1 MSSASPASPNK
12 RNTKA
17 PAKKKPASAAASVA
31 DEPVVVTEPIADAA
45 PAKKP
50 RAPRKPAAAKA
61 AAPSAAE
68 PVAAPEP
75 PKKTATPRKRKN
87 AGSDEP
93 VAAVDNTADPAA
105 ADPEKK
111 AKKPREVKPKTVY
124 IEGYGDLTKDENE
137 RDYSEEEFTRWR
149 EATALRASAQKYKD
163 WQKCKRAFYKTLKT
177 LTQSR
182 KRKRQLKP
190 VDNALTTN
198 THYDRI
204 MANIPKEDFSVLDN
218 AWLSGHGFD
227 GIVSTETINSGDLS
241 GIVDGAQ
248 ATYTVYRAAIANGFR
263 PLGIVSENRKKNA
276 DNNSLEY
283 VHKTTGDRV
292 YVGIALPFR
301 KVEASKFSISPKDR
315 KYLAEAAG
323 DESETQE

>member
-1 MSSASPASPNK
+1 MSSASPATPTK
-12 RNTKA
+12 RATKTSV
-17 PAKKKPASAAASVA
+17 KKIPAASIA
-31 DEPVVVTEPIADAA
+31 EDPIAATEPNSDAA
-45 PAKKP
+45 PTKKP
-50 RAPRKPAAAKA
+50 RAPRKSAAAKV
-61 AAPSAAE
+61 AAPNEAE
-68 PVAAPEP
+68 PAKAPEP

-93 VAAVDNTADPAA
+93 EAA
-105 ADPEKK
+105 AASTAAPDAAAEPEKK
-111 AKKPREVKPKTVY
+111 AKKPREAKPKTVY
-124 IEGYGDLTKDENE
+124 IEGYGDLNKEDAE
-137 RDYSEEEFTRWR
+137 RDYTEEEYLRWR
-149 EATALRASAQKYKD
+149 EATALRASSQKFKE
-163 WQKCKRAFYKTLKT
+163 WQKSKRAFYKNLKT

-204 MANIPKEDFSVLDN
+204 MTNIPKEEFSILNN

-227 GIVSTETINSGDLS
+227 GIVSAETINSGDLS

-248 ATYTVYRAAIANGFR
+248 ATYTVYRAAVANGFK

-283 VHKTTGDRV
+283 VHKTTGERV

-323 DESETQE
+323 DESETLE